1 MKLIRKVLTSWEYDS
16 NSLTE
21 NFDHLNYLNLT
32 NTMTYCIMNT
42 AFSYG
47 LLPIRIMAG
56 IVFIA
61 HGIPKFY
68 GVSGGFGFFQS
79 INLPPELFL
88 PIALLE
94 VIGGLAI
101 LLGVVTRI
109 ASLLFILE
117 MTGAIVFVKLSKGF
131 VGGYEFELL
140 LISICISLVLVGP
153 GRISIENY
161 FLKREIF
168 PRGKQLHQE
177 LFHS

>member
-1 MKLIRKVLTSWEYDS
+1 
-16 NSLTE
+16 
-21 NFDHLNYLNLT
+21 
-32 NTMTYCIMNT
+32 MTYCIMNT

-68 GVSGGFGFFQS
+68 GVSGGYGFFQS
-79 INLPPELFL
+79 INVPPELFL

-101 LLGVVTRI
+101 LLGVLTRI
-109 ASLLFILE
+109 ASLLFIIE
-117 MTGAIVFVKLSKGF
+117 MTGAIVFAKLSKGF

-140 LISICISLVLVGP
+140 LISICITLVLVGP

-177 LFHS
+177 LFRS